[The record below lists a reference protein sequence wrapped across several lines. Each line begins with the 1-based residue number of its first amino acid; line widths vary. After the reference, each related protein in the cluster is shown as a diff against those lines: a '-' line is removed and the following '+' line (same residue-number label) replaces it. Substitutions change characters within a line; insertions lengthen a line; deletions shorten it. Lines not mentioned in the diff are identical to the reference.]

1 MINLRGTL
9 FLLANIFFLF
19 PYFFSCLYVE
29 DTIKIKINNIRT
41 GDFIKVCCDDF
52 CSFLDYDVNKKTYLF
67 IKENNIILYKC
78 NYILKVY
85 NSRNYIFYFINYIF
99 LKNENSIIEFGDSFE
114 NEKGDFTFW
123 KPNFELMYIKNKY
136 VYIPNGYYEIKKAS
150 NNCMGINPWN
160 GKNKS
165 ITSFMQIIKDF
176 ILEIKKGNF
185 IIFDNIY
192 KQNAQYTSS
201 ILPNCNKEKI
211 TTYNGIAFPMMTTG
225 KTKKIHTPFY
235 EIYYLL
241 IDTILYNPFILII
254 SYISPLWNSIIKK
267 YNATLNVY
275 LYNNDNNHY
284 DYWGQ
289 TEKDKYNKF
298 IKIYIKNISK
308 NKTIIILLITI
319 IIFICI
325 FILKRKIWGIKTQQ
339 NTKTKSSRVNQN
351 ILAEIHVEYKNK
363 VQTNFGS
370 KIKDITDEDLINL
383 IAHNKAETIIVC
395 QP

>member
-1 MINLRGTL
+1 MINLRSTL
-9 FLLANIFFLF
+9 FLVANIFFLF
-19 PYFFSCLYVE
+19 LYSFSCLYIE

-41 GDFIKVCCDDF
+41 GDFIKICCDDF

-67 IKENNIILYKC
+67 IKKNNIILYKC
-78 NYILKVY
+78 KHILKVY

-114 NEKGDFTFW
+114 NEKGNFTFW
-123 KPNFELMYIKNKY
+123 KPTFEFMNIKNKY
-136 VYIPNGYYEIKKAS
+136 VYIPNGYYEIKKVSS
-150 NNCMGINPWN
+150 NCIKSNEWN
-160 GKNKS
+160 EKHKS

-192 KQNAQYTSS
+192 KQNEQLTSS
-201 ILPNCNKEKI
+201 ILSNCNKEKT
-211 TTYNGIAFPMMTTG
+211 TTYNPTTFPMMTAG
-225 KTKKIHTPFY
+225 KTKNIYMTIY

-241 IDTILYNPFILII
+241 IDAIFYKPSILII
-254 SYISPLWNSIIKK
+254 SYILPLWNSIFKK
-267 YNATLNVY
+267 YNTSLNVY
-275 LYNNDNNHY
+275 LYNNDSNHCG
-284 DYWGQ
+284 YWGQ
-289 TEKDKYNKF
+289 VEKDKCNKF
-298 IKIYIKNISK
+298 LKINFNNISK
-308 NKTIIILLITI
+308 NGTIIILLIALI
-319 IIFICI
+319 I
-325 FILKRKIWGIKTQQ
+325 FILKRKTWKTKTQQ
-339 NTKTKSSRVNQN
+339 NSKTQNSRVNQN